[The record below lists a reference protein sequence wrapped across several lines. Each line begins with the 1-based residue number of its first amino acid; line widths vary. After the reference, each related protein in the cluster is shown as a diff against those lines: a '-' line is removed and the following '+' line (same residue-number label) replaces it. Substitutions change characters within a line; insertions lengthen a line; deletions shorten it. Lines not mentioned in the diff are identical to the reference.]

1 MRLCGGARS
10 KRALAFAPGKV
21 SVLVP
26 QPPEQQA
33 LRLLKAGELGQVL
46 SMVKRT
52 VERCGDDT
60 PDWLPRVLGWAVVGA
75 MDQVR
80 VIAAAVL
87 SR

>member
-1 MRLCGGARS
+1 M
-10 KRALAFAPGKV
+10 
-21 SVLVP
+21 
-26 QPPEQQA
+26 
-33 LRLLKAGELGQVL
+33 L